1 MAGPSRD
8 VPPRGREKG
17 VLVERF
23 FSREGKYLPLILRL
37 RLAFLAVLVALS
49 FALPLSRPERG
60 GAHTRCRD
68 FGRAQL
74 GDLGPGEA
82 AMKHLFAVRP
92 EAHFSTLRGGRT

>member
-37 RLAFLAVLVALS
+37 QLAFLAVLVALS

-60 GAHTRCRD
+60 VLI
-68 FGRAQL
+68 Q
-74 GDLGPGEA
+74 A
-82 AMKHLFAVRP
+82 AGILAGLNWAILDQVKR
-92 EAHFSTLRGGRT
+92 R

>member
-23 FSREGKYLPLILRL
+23 FSREGKYLPLVLRL
-37 RLAFLAVLVALS
+37 RVAFLAVLVALS

-60 GAHTRCRD
+60 V
-68 FGRAQL
+68 L
-74 GDLGPGEA
+74 IPA
-82 AMKHLFAVRP
+82 AGILAGLNWAILDQVKR
-92 EAHFSTLRGGRT
+92 R

>member
-8 VPPRGREKG
+8 VSPRGREKG

-37 RLAFLAVLVALS
+37 PLAFLAVLVALS

-60 GAHTRCRD
+60 CSYPLQGFWPVSTGRSWTR
-68 FGRAQL
+68 
-74 GDLGPGEA
+74 
-82 AMKHLFAVRP
+82 
-92 EAHFSTLRGGRT
+92 